1 MTQKHNP
8 AKAILLAVV
17 LVLGMIVSPVCAESA
32 YTLTGYQE
40 FNVFDVQKDLFSNV
54 YNLTFDKSQ
63 QDKAITLIHFKV
75 PQEHAVSFTLYYGSG
90 NTASGSASNVWNIS
104 IIPPHSTTSTIVF
117 NGETKQY
124 SYVDTNPDYDYYL
137 SGYARDN
144 TNQTGLIV
152 YNAGY
157 GGFDNDL
164 AIFKPVSN
172 PAVNLIYKV
181 VLSCDAPFDVD
192 ISYGSKGDVAD
203 SVSKTA
209 FQTGNDWLN
218 FGLMVGGSILGFVS
232 AAFAWIKFIYMGN
245 LLLVIALWFSVSM
258 AYSATTSKD
267 IWGFYKKFFG
277 LQRSFFTFM
286 FLIWQTVVS
295 IIAQMIQAFLKWL

>member
-1 MTQKHNP
+1 MIQKHTST
-8 AKAILLAVV
+8 KALLLA
-17 LVLGMIVSPVCAESA
+17 LLLLAGMIVSPVCADTG

-40 FNVFDVQKDLFSNV
+40 FNVFDVQKDMFNGV

-75 PQEHAVSFTLYYGSG
+75 PQEHTVSFTLYYGSG
-90 NTASGSASNVWNIS
+90 NTVSGSASNVWNVSVIPLHS
-104 IIPPHSTTSTIVF
+104 ITSTIIF

-124 SYVDTNPDYDYYL
+124 SYVDTNPDWDYYL

-192 ISYGSKGDVAD
+192 VSYGSKGDVAAA
-203 SVSKTA
+203 VSKTA
-209 FQTGNDWLN
+209 FQTGADWLN
-218 FGLMVGGSILGFVS
+218 FGLLVGGSVLGFITAV
-232 AAFAWIKFIYMGN
+232 FAWIKFLYMGN
-245 LLLVIALWFSVSM
+245 LLLVVALWLAVSM

-277 LQRSFFTFM
+277 LQRSFYDFM
-286 FLIWQTVVS
+286 FKIWQAVVS

>member
-1 MTQKHNP
+1 MKPTST
-8 AKAILLAVV
+8 KALLLAIVI
-17 LVLGMIVSPVCAESA
+17 VLGMFVSPVCADTA

-40 FNVFDVQKDLFSNV
+40 FNVFDVQKDLFTNV

-75 PQEHAVSFTLYYGSG
+75 PQEHTVSFTLYYGSG
-90 NTASGSASNVWNIS
+90 NTASGSASNVWNVS
-104 IIPPHSTTSTIVF
+104 ITPLHSTTSTIVF

-124 SYVDTNPDYDYYL
+124 SYVDTNPDWDYYL

-144 TNQTGLIV
+144 TNRTGLIV

-181 VLSCDAPFDVD
+181 VLLCDAPFDVD
-192 ISYGSKGDVAD
+192 ISHGSKEDVAN
-203 SVSKTA
+203 SVSKTPS
-209 FQTGNDWLN
+209 QIGSDWITFALD
-218 FGLMVGGSILGFVS
+218 FAGDAKDFVFS
-232 AAFAWIKFIYMGN
+232 VFWIIKFFFIDN
-245 LLLVIALWFSVSM
+245 LLLIIALWISVSM
-258 AYSATTSKD
+258 AYAATSSAN
-267 IWGFYKKFFG
+267 IFIFYKKFFG
-277 LQRSFFTFM
+277 LQRALVDF
-286 FLIWQTVVS
+286 
-295 IIAQMIQAFLKWL
+295 IITLWRVLWEIINYLVQIFVKWL

>member
-1 MTQKHNP
+1 MIQKHNH
-8 AKAILLAVV
+8 AKALLLA
-17 LVLGMIVSPVCAESA
+17 LLILAGMIVSPVCADPA

-75 PQEHAVSFTLYYGSG
+75 PQEHTVSFTLYYGSG
-90 NTASGSASNVWNIS
+90 NTALGSASNVWNIS
-104 IIPPHSTTSTIVF
+104 IIPPHSTTSTIIF

-124 SYVDTNPDYDYYL
+124 SYVDTNPEYDYYL

-152 YNAGY
+152 YNVGY

-172 PAVNLIYKV
+172 PAVNLIYRV
-181 VLSCDAPFDVD
+181 ELSSDAPFDVD
-192 ISYGSKGDVAD
+192 ISYGSKEDVAAAVSKDPFQVASDWLDFAILIGD
-203 SVSKTA
+203 SV
-209 FQTGNDWLN
+209 
-218 FGLMVGGSILGFVS
+218 MGFV
-232 AAFAWIKFIYMGN
+232 AAVFAWIKFIYMGN
-245 LLLVIALWFSVSM
+245 LLLIIALWFSVSM

-277 LQRSFFTFM
+277 LQRSFFDFM
-286 FLIWQTVVS
+286 FLVWQTVVN
-295 IIAQMIQAFLKWL
+295 IIAQMIQALLKWL

>member
-8 AKAILLAVV
+8 AKAILLALL

-75 PQEHAVSFTLYYGSG
+75 PQEHTVSFTLYYGSG
-90 NTASGSASNVWNIS
+90 NTVSGSASNVWNVS
-104 IIPPHSTTSTIVF
+104 ILPLHSTTSTIVF

-124 SYVDTNPDYDYYL
+124 SYVDTNPEYDYYL

-192 ISYGSKGDVAD
+192 ISYGSKKDVAD

-218 FGLMVGGSILGFVS
+218 FGLLVGGSILGFVS
-232 AAFAWIKFIYMGN
+232 AVFAWIKFIYMGN